1 MKKLDKVFLI
11 DDDSINNYI
20 SENIIK
26 KSGITDSIKVYLN
39 GQDALETL
47 EKSNNTPELILVDIN
62 MPVMDGLE
70 FLEQYGNSG
79 KSDSVIYLMHTSPLT
94 EEQSNRLKKLPV
106 KGSLLKPLTKEK
118 FQTIVEKH
126 F

>member
-11 DDDSINNYI
+11 DDDKINNYI
-20 SENIIK
+20 SESIIK
-26 KSGITDSIKVYLN
+26 KSGITDTIKVYLN
-39 GQDALETL
+39 GQDALDTL
-47 EKSNNTPELILVDIN
+47 EDAKENPELILVDIN

-70 FLEQYGNSG
+70 FLEHYGSSG
-79 KSDSVIYLMHTSPLT
+79 KDDSVIYLMHTSPLT
-94 EEQSNRLKKLPV
+94 AEQSDRLKNLPI

-118 FQTIVEKH
+118 FQVILEKH